1 MSASSQIPSST
12 AKPLLSSAVYDK
24 LKHTVAIVLPAL
36 AALYIG
42 LGQVWHF
49 PNIEQ
54 VSGSIAT
61 VNTFLGVL
69 LGLSTK
75 SYNNSD
81 AKYAGVIQVDDSG
94 ATKKI
99 SLVVNGDP
107 EDVLTSASGDVTFK
121 VSDTGEHPI
130 VDPTMP
136 R

>member
-1 MSASSQIPSST
+1 MFVSSQTPSST
-12 AKPLLSSAVYDK
+12 TKPLLSSSVYDK

-49 PNIEQ
+49 PNIEE

-75 SYNNSD
+75 SYNNSSD
-81 AKYAGVIQVDDSG
+81 KYDGVIQVDDSG
-94 ATKKI
+94 PKTKI

-107 EDVLTSASGDVTFK
+107 HDVLRSENDLTFK
-121 VSDTGEHPI
+121 VSDTGETPI
-130 VDPTMP
+130 VSQ
-136 R
+136 

>member
-1 MSASSQIPSST
+1 MSASSQTPSST
-12 AKPLLSSAVYDK
+12 TSKPLLSSAVYDK
-24 LKHTVAIVLPAL
+24 LKHTAAIILPAV

-75 SYNNSD
+75 QYNNSD

-107 EDVLTSASGDVTFK
+107 EDVLSSASDVTFK
-121 VSDTGEHPI
+121 VSDTGETPM
-130 VDPTMP
+130 VDPNLP

>member
-1 MSASSQIPSST
+1 MSASSQTPST
-12 AKPLLSSAVYDK
+12 TTPLLSSAVYDK
-24 LKHTVAIVLPAL
+24 LKHTVAIALPAL

-121 VSDTGEHPI
+121 VSDTGETPI
-130 VDPTMP
+130 VNPNAP
-136 R
+136 QH

>member
-1 MSASSQIPSST
+1 MSASSQTPSSSSAT
-12 AKPLLSSAVYDK
+12 PLLSSGVYDK

-42 LGQVWHF
+42 VGNVWHL

-54 VSGSIAT
+54 VSGTIAT

-69 LGLSTK
+69 LGLATK

-94 ATKKI
+94 AKTNV
-99 SLVVNGDP
+99 SLVIHGDP
-107 EDVLTSASGDVTFK
+107 QEILAAASEVTFK
-121 VSDTGEHPI
+121 VDDTGETPI
-130 VDPTMP
+130 VSQ
-136 R
+136 

>member
-1 MSASSQIPSST
+1 MSASSKTPSST
-12 AKPLLSSAVYDK
+12 TKPLLSSGVYDK
-24 LKHTVAIVLPAL
+24 LKHTVAIVLPAV

-61 VNTFLGVL
+61 INTFLGVL
-69 LGLSTK
+69 LGLATK

-99 SLVVNGDP
+99 SLVVNGNP
-107 EDVLTSASGDVTFK
+107 EDVLASTNDVTFK
-121 VSDTGEHPI
+121 VSDTGETPM
-130 VDPTMP
+130 VDPATL